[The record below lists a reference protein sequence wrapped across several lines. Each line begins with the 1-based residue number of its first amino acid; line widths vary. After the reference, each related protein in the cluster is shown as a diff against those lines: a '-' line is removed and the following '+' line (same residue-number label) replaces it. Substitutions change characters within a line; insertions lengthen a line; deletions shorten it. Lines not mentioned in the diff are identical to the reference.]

1 MIRGNADTAV
11 GIADWLLSHASL
23 GMRATTVPVGMSI
36 LAPKVIICEHPG
48 SFHFPLSRLGNAF
61 IYTAPR
67 CWLEG
72 RFINPARGLSLLT

>member
-36 LAPKVIICEHPG
+36 LALFT
-48 SFHFPLSRLGNAF
+48 SHFPDLEMHLSILLLGV
-61 IYTAPR
+61 
-67 CWLEG
+67 G
-72 RFINPARGLSLLT
+72 